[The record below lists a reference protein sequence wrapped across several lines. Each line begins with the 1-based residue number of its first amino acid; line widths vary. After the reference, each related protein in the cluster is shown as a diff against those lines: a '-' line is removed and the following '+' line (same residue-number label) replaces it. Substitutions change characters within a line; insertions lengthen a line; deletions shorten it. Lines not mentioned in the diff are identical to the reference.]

1 MDERNPYSPLDSPLA
16 ERESPVRSPLARVAS
31 VLALVFIA
39 STWGSVLVP
48 RFLPDTAAAA
58 GHSLGF
64 TGALFISA
72 VGLAVAVGLW
82 LRSAWGWWV
91 GLIAGGYQLLS
102 FALFATVVMAT
113 GDPIGPLTG
122 LSMLAL
128 LAFMVVLLL
137 PATMRSCMHPPRRAT
152 RPG

>member
-1 MDERNPYSPLDSPLA
+1 MQERNPYSPPDASLT
-16 ERESPVRSPLARVAS
+16 EREPPVRTPLARVAAALS
-31 VLALVFIA
+31 LAFIVV
-39 STWGSVLVP
+39 TWGSVLAP
-48 RFLPDTAAAA
+48 RLLPDAAVSA

-82 LRSAWGWWV
+82 LRSAWGWWF

-102 FALFATVVMAT
+102 FALFATVVIAT
-113 GDPIGPLTG
+113 GDPIGPLTA
-122 LSMLAL
+122 LSMVVL

-137 PATMRSCMHPPRRAT
+137 PRTMRSCMHSHRRAN
-152 RPG
+152 